1 MINRLR
7 NILTVPAVGADEVE
21 SLKCALAKAKKEAK
35 ANKVATNKVV
45 KALEEE
51 RTARRKHEAR
61 VEEIELELKDAI
73 TRCESLGQKSSE

>member
-1 MINRLR
+1 M
-7 NILTVPAVGADEVE
+7 NIFAVGTAEVE
-21 SLKCALAKAKKEAK
+21 SLKGALAKAKKEAK

-61 VEEIELELKDAI
+61 VEEIE
-73 TRCESLGQKSSE
+73 

>member
-1 MINRLR
+1 MCAVCLYMQILCVVGLKRTNGVM
-7 NILTVPAVGADEVE
+7 NILAVGTAKVE
-21 SLKCALAKAKKEAK
+21 SLKGALAKTKKEAK

-61 VEEIELELKDAI
+61 VEEIE
-73 TRCESLGQKSSE
+73 